1 MVKITRFCPIFAK
14 QLPDTNTLLVEACL
28 WVHEAV
34 EKITLHGSRGP
45 QGGTRPDSDMDLCLV
60 VNSHT
65 LDAAKDRDAL
75 LREALNTTLNGWRSE
90 VKLDIA
96 AVFDTSHCGLRCLD
110 LNEHDPDLCPGM
122 VDCMG
127 IFKIPDGDVSGSAV
141 DCSKMYPLITIWQL

>member
-28 WVHEAV
+28 WVHDAV

-45 QGGTRPDSDMDLCLV
+45 QGGARPDSDMDLCLV

-75 LREALNTTLNGWRSE
+75 LREALNTTLNGCRLHGHLQDPRWRCFRFSSRLQQD
-90 VKLDIA
+90 VPIDHDLAAIMFANYCIDSALSTDKLK
-96 AVFDTSHCGLRCLD
+96 VWRVSSSGTGWR
-110 LNEHDPDLCPGM
+110 M
-122 VDCMG
+122 
-127 IFKIPDGDVSGSAV
+127 KGD
-141 DCSKMYPLITIWQL
+141 